1 MLIIFF
7 LTYTATCMHWN
18 GRDSGE
24 TMQGI
29 NYRTFPRKDGIYS
42 SMRFFRVRLI
52 IVGSI
57 IY

>member
-1 MLIIFF
+1 
-7 LTYTATCMHWN
+7 MHWN